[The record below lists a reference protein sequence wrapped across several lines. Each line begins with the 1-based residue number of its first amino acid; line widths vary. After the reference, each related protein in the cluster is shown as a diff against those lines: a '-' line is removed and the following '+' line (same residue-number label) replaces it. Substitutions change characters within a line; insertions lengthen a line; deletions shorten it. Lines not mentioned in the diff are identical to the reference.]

1 MKKRR
6 EGKRGRGLPH
16 RAPRCRLAGAREDD
30 RAVRAPAKG
39 AAASPLDGGA
49 LTRMGSVRVGEGA
62 GNDAMFFPFSLDRR
76 SLLLR

>member
-1 MKKRR
+1 MGGGRR
-6 EGKRGRGLPH
+6 CFAHQLRQPPLLLGL
-16 RAPRCRLAGAREDD
+16 A
-30 RAVRAPAKG
+30 RAPAKG

>member
-6 EGKRGRGLPH
+6 KGKRGRGLPRH
-16 RAPRCRLAGAREDD
+16 ALRCRLAVAREDD

-39 AAASPLDGGA
+39 AAASPLDGDA
-49 LTRMGSVRVGEGA
+49 LTHERSACAGEGA
-62 GNDAMFFPFSLDRR
+62 DNGAMFFPFSLDRR